1 MQDFMGAYRPYLCVA
16 PTMGR
21 KMKAVKVFFAFLV
34 VVAISGCAGFRPPVS
49 FTTDVNS
56 FASDEADSRKHYFLT
71 PVGKGVS
78 ADDLEF
84 KEYARYVDKILD
96 GKGYVKEPDLKN
108 AEIIIRMEYG
118 ISGPKTQKSTYSIPI
133 VNQTGV
139 LESKTT
145 GKVNAAGKYTETTT
159 YTPRYE
165 VTGYS
170 TGVNIRTIFTS
181 WVSLQAVEAKV
192 AKNKKEQ
199 VFWQIQAS
207 STDENDDLRL
217 VFPYMVAAMEPY
229 MAVNTGKRV
238 SVTLNEKDPRL
249 TFLTGQP
256 VQQKKQQ

>member
-1 MQDFMGAYRPYLCVA
+1 M
-16 PTMGR
+16 T
-21 KMKAVKVFFAFLV
+21 AVKGFFAFLV
-34 VVAISGCAGFRPPVS
+34 VVAISGCAPFVPTVS
-49 FTTDVNS
+49 FKTDVNA
-56 FASDEADSRKHYFLT
+56 FAGEGADSRKHYFLT
-71 PVGKGVS
+71 PYDKEMSTDG
-78 ADDLEF
+78 LEF
-84 KEYARYVDKILD
+84 KEYARYVDKMLES
-96 GKGYVKEPDLKN
+96 KGYVKEPDLKN

-145 GKVNAAGKYTETTT
+145 GKVNSAGKYTETTT

-170 TGVNIRTIFTS
+170 TGVQIRTVFTS
-181 WVSLQAVEAKV
+181 WMNLQAVDAKV

-229 MAVNTGKRV
+229 IAVNTGKRV
-238 SVTLNEKDPRL
+238 SVTLTEKDPRL